1 MSQTMK
7 VTEAERR
14 DDVDI
19 GHVDIVGYDCV
30 KSNFSIL
37 TKEVQEEVLEQIVRG
52 AEKEEVVETVYEA
65 ATSIDPD
72 DPDWDRLGI
81 PQGLGQKIDP
91 DKAEKDGYYSW
102 SSSGNHPRGEAPR
115 AAWFANH
122 LLDVEFSKGDK
133 PKRVKLDNGP
143 RVKGEAVDVIAFNDS
158 TDLIGVDIEID
169 PAETQRKCLK
179 NPLDDILDAFGIETE
194 SALRGECQSQS
205 DLEQFL

>member
-14 DDVDI
+14 DDVEI
-19 GHVDIVGYDCV
+19 GHIDIVGYDCE
-30 KSNFSIL
+30 KSNFSTL
-37 TKEVQEEVLEQIVRG
+37 TKEVQREVLEQIVRG
-52 AEKEEVVETVYEA
+52 ADKAEVVETVHEA
-65 ATSIDPD
+65 ATSVDPD

-91 DKAEKDGYYSW
+91 DKADKGGYYSW
-102 SSSGNHPRGEAPR
+102 SSSGNHPRDEAPR

-133 PKRVKLDNGP
+133 PKRVKLSNGP
-143 RVKGEAVDVIAFNDS
+143 RVKGESVDVIAFNDA
-158 TDLIGVDIEID
+158 TDLIGIDIEID

-179 NPLDDILDAFGIETE
+179 NPLDDILDAFGVETE
-194 SALRGECQSQS
+194 AALRGECQSQS
-205 DLEQFL
+205 ALEQFL

>member
-1 MSQTMK
+1 MK

-14 DDVDI
+14 DDVEI
-19 GHVDIVGYDCV
+19 GHIDIVGYDCE
-30 KSNFSIL
+30 KSNFSTL
-37 TKEVQEEVLEQIVRG
+37 TKEVQREVLEQIVRG
-52 AEKEEVVETVYEA
+52 ADKEKVVETVHEA
-65 ATSIDPD
+65 AASVDPD
-72 DPDWDRLGI
+72 DPNWDRLGI

-91 DKAEKDGYYSW
+91 DKGEKDGYYSW

-133 PKRVKLDNGP
+133 PKRVKLVP
-143 RVKGEAVDVIAFNDS
+143 TQTVKGEAVDVISFNDA

-179 NPLDDILDAFGIETE
+179 NPLDDILEAFGVETKA
-194 SALRGECQSQS
+194 ALRGECQSQS
-205 DLEQFL
+205 ALEQFL